1 MKKINNLLFTIV
13 IIFFLSFV
21 IYSYR
26 SIFLTPYDN
35 NYYRDLYDHSQW
47 NIPRS
52 KRTVGDNI
60 VYKVAGYDLVK
71 TWDYFTIDPQ
81 TPVLGKYIF
90 GYSILTFKNAEI
102 ASLILFIFT
111 GLLFY
116 LLSNIIFK
124 NKFLSQVSLLI
135 FITEPIIFY
144 QSSQSMLDLS
154 HFS

>member
-90 GYSILTFKNAEI
+90 GFVWH
-102 ASLILFIFT
+102 SLFFLDYGVVINLLLLRWQLFSW
-111 GLLFY
+111 LAL
-116 LLSNIIFK
+116 
-124 NKFLSQVSLLI
+124 FLSGEKFQKN
-135 FITEPIIFY
+135 
-144 QSSQSMLDLS
+144 
-154 HFS
+154 